1 MKNSKPLLA
10 SNTTIKPFLAKN
22 DSKPTSEKKPE
33 EKKRQVSEHYLNKA
47 TDKTSIMLKA
57 EESVKK
63 YLKPKFNEGL
73 VSKENYKI
81 IMRKCV
87 EKIYAIDKD
96 AAPGREVSK
105 EKVKKLVY
113 DYIQRYKNH

>member
-1 MKNSKPLLA
+1 MQPS
-10 SNTTIKPFLAKN
+10 
-22 DSKPTSEKKPE
+22 
-33 EKKRQVSEHYLNKA
+33 VSEDHLKKA
-47 TDKTSIMLKA
+47 TDKSTLMLKA
-57 EESVKK
+57 EEQVKK
-63 YLKPKFNEGL
+63 YLKPLFMRQL
-73 VSKENYKI
+73 VTRDNYKI

>member
-1 MKNSKPLLA
+1 M
-10 SNTTIKPFLAKN
+10 
-22 DSKPTSEKKPE
+22 
-33 EKKRQVSEHYLNKA
+33 LN
-47 TDKTSIMLKA
+47 A

-81 IMRKCV
+81 IVRKCV

>member
-1 MKNSKPLLA
+1 
-10 SNTTIKPFLAKN
+10 
-22 DSKPTSEKKPE
+22 
-33 EKKRQVSEHYLNKA
+33 
-47 TDKTSIMLKA
+47 
-57 EESVKK
+57 
-63 YLKPKFNEGL
+63 
-73 VSKENYKI
+73 
-81 IMRKCV
+81 MRKCV